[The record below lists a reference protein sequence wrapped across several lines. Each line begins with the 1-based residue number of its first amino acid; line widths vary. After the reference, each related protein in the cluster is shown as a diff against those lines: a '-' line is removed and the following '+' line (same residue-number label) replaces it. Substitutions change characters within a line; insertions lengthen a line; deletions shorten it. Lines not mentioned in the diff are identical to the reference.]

1 VKYYLLLPSLE
12 EVGGVLDEL
21 QWIAL
26 LQSAGAYHMFR
37 KAEQQAIIPR
47 AVARFLLLD
56 PVFPRAVRHCLEQI
70 SDTLRAIQ
78 RRPVPCP
85 HDLECLRG
93 LTLAKWSYVRIDDLI
108 SWGLHEAI
116 DHLQSD
122 LNRLHENRLHELIHK
137 RYFVTSQPG
146 SSTTDPAC
154 VLK

>member
-1 VKYYLLLPSLE
+1 VLWPAFSCSIPSFPE
-12 EVGGVLDEL
+12 RC
-21 QWIAL
+21 ATASSKSATPCA
-26 LQSAGAYHMFR
+26 QSSAA
-37 KAEQQAIIPR
+37 Q
-47 AVARFLLLD
+47 
-56 PVFPRAVRHCLEQI
+56 
-70 SDTLRAIQ
+70 
-78 RRPVPCP
+78 CP
-85 HDLECLRG
+85 APTIWSACEG
-93 LTLAKWSYVRIDDLI
+93 SPLAKWSYVRIDDLI